1 MRIWNGIEGYPREAG
16 PVVATIGNYDG
27 VHLGHQAILRGVF
40 SEGRRR
46 GCPTLLVTFSP
57 HPLTVVAPERAPQLL
72 QSRGQK
78 LESLRQ
84 AGLSDVLI
92 LGFTAEVAA
101 LSGEEFFEQLLLPRV
116 PLAALHVGENFR
128 FGQGRH
134 GDLALLSRLGAR
146 SGFAVH
152 GVAKVEIDGTVVSS
166 SAVRA
171 ALASGDVVLAR
182 RMLGRP
188 HVVSGRV
195 VRGDGRGAS
204 LACPTANLE
213 TEEQALPADGV
224 YITESRVIAG
234 RFPSMTN
241 VGHRPTFAGD
251 VLRVETHLLEFT
263 ESLYGERIDVHF
275 LERLRDER
283 RFPDADALA
292 DQLARDRAAALAY
305 FQNLS
310 LSAS

>member
-1 MRIWNGIEGYPREAG
+1 MRIWNGIEGYPHAAA

-27 VHLGHQAILRGVF
+27 VHLGHQAILRGVL

-46 GCPTLLVTFSP
+46 GCSTLLVTFSP
-57 HPLTVVAPERAPQLL
+57 HPLTVVAPERAPRLL
-72 QSRGQK
+72 QNRGQK

-92 LGFTAEVAA
+92 LSFTAEVAA

-116 PLAALHVGENFR
+116 PLATLHVGENFR
-128 FGQGRH
+128 FGRGRH
-134 GDLALLSRLGAR
+134 GDLALLARIGAR

-152 GVAKVEIDGTVVSS
+152 GVPAVEVDGTVVSS

-171 ALASGDVVLAR
+171 ALAQGDVARAR

-195 VRGDGRGAS
+195 VRGEGRGAG

-213 TEEQALPADGV
+213 TDEQALPQDGV

-241 VGHRPTFAGD
+241 VGRRPTFAGD
-251 VLRVETHLLEFT
+251 ALRVETHLLEFS
-263 ESLYGERIDVHF
+263 EELYGERIDVHF

-305 FQNLS
+305 FQNLP
-310 LSAS
+310 LRAS